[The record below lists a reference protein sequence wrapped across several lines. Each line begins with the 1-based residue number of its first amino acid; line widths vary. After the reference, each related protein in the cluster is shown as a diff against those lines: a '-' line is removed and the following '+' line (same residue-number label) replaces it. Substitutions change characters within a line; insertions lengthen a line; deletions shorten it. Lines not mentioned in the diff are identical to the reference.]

1 MRYAAEWIL
10 AYPDATSYAPPGLLG
25 RKPNIGWDTEIGC
38 DTKGLWTSDVPE
50 AWGGVIRLCWIDRE
64 RLPIINRSFFSEIVF
79 SHVSSK
85 TLFVTDLWWNY
96 PDTGADIEDGDDIIV
111 PRNSRLWKKAMD
123 KVYAPIYNNLLQS
136 SDYIERIREI
146 FDWDWEYIAP
156 CHGEPIEGTECK
168 PVLARHLGFE
178 WTESGE
184 LI

>member
-1 MRYAAEWIL
+1 MVVSEKLWIPYYL
-10 AYPDATSYAPPGLLG
+10 CLCLTIYVPINILFLYWLFEVFILLYSHITTSSYL
-25 RKPNIGWDTEIGC
+25 
-38 DTKGLWTSDVPE
+38 SS
-50 AWGGVIRLCWIDRE
+50 LCRWF
-64 RLPIINRSFFSEIVF
+64 NHSFR
-79 SHVSSK
+79 
-85 TLFVTDLWWNY
+85 NY

-111 PRNSRLWKKAMD
+111 PRNSRRWKMAMD

-168 PVLARHLGFE
+168 QVLARHLGFE
-178 WTESGE
+178 WTEAGK